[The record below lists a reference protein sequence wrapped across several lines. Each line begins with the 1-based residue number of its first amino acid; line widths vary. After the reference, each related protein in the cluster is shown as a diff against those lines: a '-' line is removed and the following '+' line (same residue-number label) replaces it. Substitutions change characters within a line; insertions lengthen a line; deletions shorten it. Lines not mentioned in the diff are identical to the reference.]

1 MTRPPEE
8 KAEHLRR
15 PPRRLQVQNGQKL
28 QPLTLLNGAMLVPF
42 VCLTNASRLPG
53 CHAARSGPAR
63 SRSARSVL
71 LLRCQLQTAAHRIE
85 PEVFQATGMAADP
98 LLHIVVKLQ
107 GTEELLCY
115 TNATTLAAQVFR
127 MCKVR
132 AKCQQG
138 TLQNVTGMDLAEDD
152 TELLAG
158 IYFFTPAESPGTTQ
172 TLADHSRAIMDTFSA
187 VGAVQEALTLSSR

>member
-42 VCLTNASRLPG
+42 VCLTNASVCG
-53 CHAARSGPAR
+53 CPAVTQPAQERRKRRAITVRSK
-63 SRSARSVL
+63 
-71 LLRCQLQTAAHRIE
+71 QLQQQVDASQ
-85 PEVFQATGMAADP
+85 VFQATGMAADP